1 MKKSKEI
8 IRPNS
13 KKSKKI
19 IKITFLFRGVA
30 GDAGGGYA
38 AGKVHHPTHGLYNLL
53 GRGRFGGIG
62 IADDS

>member
-8 IRPNS
+8 IWPNS
-13 KKSKKI
+13 KKSKEI

-38 AGKVHHPTHGLYNLL
+38 AGKVL
-53 GRGRFGGIG
+53 
-62 IADDS
+62 